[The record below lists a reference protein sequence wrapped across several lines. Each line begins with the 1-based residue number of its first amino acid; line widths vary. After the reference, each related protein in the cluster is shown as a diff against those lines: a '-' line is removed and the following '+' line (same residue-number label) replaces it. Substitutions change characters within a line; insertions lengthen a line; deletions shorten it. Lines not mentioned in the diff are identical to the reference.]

1 MNEATLTLKGKQKRD
16 FSKLKSVL
24 EELGFTSIAARKDR
38 LSVEKIEISDLKG
51 NAHHSY
57 KATFYS
63 NRLVFSYSLGSNRQK
78 RDLDAFTVLINL
90 LKVSED
96 FYTISAGE
104 LRTQFLELIGHVRS
118 TVDSESH
125 STAHDV
131 LDLREK
137 YDSLEKKYR
146 DLVLSSEQNARILL
160 DCEKKKNEYH
170 GRMEALEGMSD
181 ESLSQEIFK
190 WLKTHSGEI
199 SISGFA
205 KSYSVPTARVEE
217 GLELLLRK
225 GYIKKK

>member
-16 FSKLKSVL
+16 FSRLKAAL
-24 EELGFTSIAARKDR
+24 KELGFTSLAARRDL
-38 LSVEKIEISDLKG
+38 LSVEKVESADLQGKV
-51 NAHHSY
+51 HHSY
-57 KATFYS
+57 RATFHP
-63 NRLVFSYSLGSNRQK
+63 NRLIFTYSLGSNRQK

-96 FYTISAGE
+96 FYSVSAGE
-104 LRTQFLELIGHVRS
+104 LRTPFLDLIGHVRS
-118 TVDSESH
+118 NLDSESH

-131 LDLREK
+131 LDLRER
-137 YDSLEKKYR
+137 YYSLEKKYG

-170 GRMEALEGMSD
+170 ARMEALQGMSD
-181 ESLSQEIFK
+181 ESLSKEVFK

-205 KSYSVPTARVEE
+205 QSYNVPSARVEE